1 MKVYSN
7 YFKINFDQNE
17 ILGVNKYS
25 VKFEPEIPENSKK
38 MRSEILRL
46 AKEEINKKID
56 YFIDWS
62 SCIYSLRKVTNLN
75 IFETEHDGV

>member
-1 MKVYSN
+1 
-7 YFKINFDQNE
+7 
-17 ILGVNKYS
+17 
-25 VKFEPEIPENSKK
+25 

-75 IFETEHDGV
+75 IFETEHDGA